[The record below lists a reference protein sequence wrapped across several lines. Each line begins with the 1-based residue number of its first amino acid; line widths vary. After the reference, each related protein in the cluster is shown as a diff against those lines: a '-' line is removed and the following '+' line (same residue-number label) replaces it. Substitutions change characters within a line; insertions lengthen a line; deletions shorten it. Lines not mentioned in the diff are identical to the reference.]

1 MTSKNQ
7 NFRKSYNINAIKIAS
22 KEAIAEDASM
32 SGGRDILYSYV
43 ATENDHTV
51 FFNSKFL
58 ILGKTVRFVFVYEEE
73 YGAEEEELEEKEKK
87 QKGEREEE
95 GEENR
100 EEKREICICP

>member
-1 MTSKNQ
+1 
-7 NFRKSYNINAIKIAS
+7 
-22 KEAIAEDASM
+22 M

-73 YGAEEEELEEKEKK
+73 YGAEEEELEEEEKK
-87 QKGEREEE
+87 
-95 GEENR
+95 
-100 EEKREICICP
+100 